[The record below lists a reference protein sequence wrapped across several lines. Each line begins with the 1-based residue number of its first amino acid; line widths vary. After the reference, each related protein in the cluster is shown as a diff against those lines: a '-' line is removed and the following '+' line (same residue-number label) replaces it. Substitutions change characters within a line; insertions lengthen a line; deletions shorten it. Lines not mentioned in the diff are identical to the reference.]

1 MYLKSLYILSLLLT
15 FYEFLPCFKQ
25 IFYRNDSIVR
35 MNKFNI
41 THTNNVTPPP
51 TVLPVLEKIK
61 NVYMLWNGYH
71 LLIPK
76 VQRYSLGNRIDEIF
90 IEIIEMVAE
99 AAFLVKSEKIPYIK
113 VAIRK
118 LDTLKI
124 LLMILWETKGLEEK
138 KYITISTILY
148 KIGRNLEGWLGQLNR
163 EFGK

>member
-1 MYLKSLYILSLLLT
+1 M
-15 FYEFLPCFKQ
+15 
-25 IFYRNDSIVR
+25 
-35 MNKFNI
+35 
-41 THTNNVTPPP
+41 
-51 TVLPVLEKIK
+51 
-61 NVYMLWNGYH
+61 
-71 LLIPK
+71 LIPK